1 MPGTTRPSCHAAR
14 IFRIPH
20 SALCI
25 LHSALCIAFTA
36 LFAANAG
43 ADGPNLVVN
52 GDFEAAG
59 YTGNYKENCGS
70 AYLIGWNCSNAGIC
84 TPQGTYLSTA
94 IKAYDNTAWAFL
106 KKASWFS
113 QEIAVEAGPYRLEYD
128 FCGRPG
134 NFLNGTDV
142 TITFGDTVV
151 TNFTGDGGSNSG
163 SIVAHHAIDFR
174 VAQAGTYALKFA
186 QATTADKS
194 PAFDNITLVST
205 VPQTFTVSG
214 SPHLIGAVT
223 PAYGLASTNAN
234 EALVCSAPAT
244 VVTPYASWA
253 LAGWRYYE
261 EGVLVNSGTTTSTN
275 ITVRADAHSMLE
287 WLWTPAAG
295 GPVTVATD
303 GTGQYDSIS
312 EALAAFGEG
321 DSEIVLLPGAYPV
334 ESTVVLDKPMTFR
347 SSTGDWRDVTVYRKP
362 GSANFPVFRIDSTGV
377 VLSGIA
383 ITNGYSTTANQG
395 GAVYTTAAAT
405 IQDCRIAKNTG
416 SCATVNLVD
425 GSILRRC
432 RVDGN
437 FTSAAYHH
445 LGIYMAGAST
455 LVEDCEII
463 NNATG
468 TSYDSNATALRIAGG
483 TVRRCVVTNNFNT
496 LGCYG
501 HAGAIS
507 TEGAC
512 LIENCLVAGNTGSYG
527 ANFPKGTYNVAA
539 GIHVGKTGCV
549 IRNCTIADNMGTG
562 RGGIRTD
569 SDGNLRLENSIV
581 WGNVDIGNVHKT
593 TGANASTP
601 LSDSNIS
608 NLSPRYATNVCSTIF
623 FGEGSLATDPIFVD
637 ALHGDYRLAANS
649 PCRNAGYARP
659 GDDAATDLAG
669 NARVVGGAI
678 DIGCFEG
685 TAAEPSV
692 TLPDIRQDV
701 FLTAG
706 GDILEALTHCGDG
719 STLHLGP
726 GDYPVSRTLVVTGGV
741 HIVSDAGPESTSI
754 YRVGPYGKDAAF
766 RILVADSPNF
776 VLSGVT
782 VSNSY
787 ANVCVASAL
796 ALNGGTA
803 TNCVFAR
810 NYLVPHSYG
819 GGVVFAKGGRVVDC
833 VFHDNYGSGG
843 MGGVAALHAGAVME
857 RCDVIRNRNPNA
869 NNGSSQVFAHDN
881 AVIRRCRFIGNV
893 ACGGGIGGALNVVDT
908 GVLLE
913 NCLFACNSN
922 LWASG
927 NCTGGISFGA
937 NGARIVNCTIVGN
950 YGKNGGIWANAKSAV
965 VVNTLFADNVGTTA
979 DASSQG
985 IAGRDNVLF
994 TNCLFAVQSTISGNS
1009 YVNCRAGGAAFVD
1022 AAAFDYT
1029 PTSSSTAVDNG
1040 AATPWS
1046 EEPPL
1051 DLAGNARV
1059 KNVVDIGCYEFYPD
1073 ASLAAAYSVSG
1084 NDVAGSDVTF
1094 SAIVTG
1100 DDLEGLECR
1109 WRLVDAAGSGGWTPW
1124 LASTDY
1130 VPSLPAPGRYTLE
1143 LEVRNGAGEE
1153 AASDME
1159 GAVFTIAATEVFVA
1173 PRTLEGHVA
1182 AEPYATRA
1190 TAATNLADVVDFC
1203 GTGTKVT
1210 LLDGEHAA
1218 PDPASFSVAVDVR
1231 SESGDPAR
1239 CSIHKPGNFESGTQY
1254 RLVSLMAGGT
1264 FSGLTVSNAYNIDA
1278 TKLASGL
1285 YVYQAAV
1292 SNCVF
1297 HRCSG
1302 TAAFSDGSAFRKC
1315 LFTENK
1321 GHSEN
1326 GVCLMQRGAAALA
1339 EDCVFTRSLPGTYH
1353 LNSTVRVAGGRLVR
1367 CAITD
1372 NDLAGT
1378 ATAGT
1383 LSNGGTYITDGCVF
1397 DNCLIARNRARN
1409 SSGAFS
1415 VNIADSTKPCIL
1427 VNCTVA
1433 GNTVVNSSVTT
1444 APLAGYSRVY
1454 ATNCVFYAN
1463 TRDDGAT
1470 ATPAFSQAGG
1480 TRLVL
1485 VNCLA
1490 EDTANTTSAAGCFA
1504 ADPRFRNAA
1513 GGDYTLM
1520 SKSPCVGKGAAY
1532 DFTGATDLLGNPRL
1546 FGPGVDLG
1554 CYELQQGL
1562 GSVLMVR

>member
-1 MPGTTRPSCHAAR
+1 MHRHSTADNPNSTFVTRHSSLGT
-14 IFRIPH
+14 
-20 SALCI
+20 LY
-25 LHSALCIAFTA
+25 SALCIAIAA
-36 LFAANAG
+36 LSAS
-43 ADGPNLVVN
+43 ADGPNLIAN

-59 YTGNYKENCGS
+59 YTGNYIQNCGS
-70 AYLIGWNCSNAGIC
+70 AYLIGWDCSQAGIC
-84 TPQGTYLSTA
+84 TPQGTFLSTA
-94 IKAYDNTAWAFL
+94 IKNYDNSAWAFL
-106 KKASWFS
+106 KAASWFS

-128 FCGRPG
+128 FCGRPSHIASA
-134 NFLNGTDV
+134 DV
-142 TITFGDTVV
+142 TITLGDLVI
-151 TNFTGDGGSNSG
+151 TNFTGAGGCANG
-163 SIVAHHAIDFR
+163 TAVAHHVINFR
-174 VAQAGTYALKFA
+174 VPESGTFALKFA
-186 QATTADKS
+186 QATTADMS
-194 PAFDNITLVST
+194 PAFDNITLV
-205 VPQTFTVSG
+205 QTIRQSLTIAASPKEIG
-214 SPHLIGAVT
+214 SVT
-223 PAYGLASTNAN
+223 PAYGFVSTNAN
-234 EALVCSAPAT
+234 ATYSCSAPAT
-244 VVTPYASWA
+244 VATEYASWT
-253 LAGWRYYE
+253 LSGWNYYE
-261 EGVLVNSGTTTSTN
+261 NDALVNSGTTTSTN
-275 ITVRADAHSMLE
+275 IVIQADVLSRLE
-287 WLWTPAAG
+287 WLWEPAAG
-295 GPVTVATD
+295 APVTVSAN
-303 GTGQYDSIS
+303 GAGQYGSIA

-321 DSEIVLLPGAYPV
+321 DTEIVLLPGSYPV
-334 ESTVVLDKPMTFR
+334 TETIVLDKPMTFR
-347 SSTGDWRDVTVYRKP
+347 SSTGDWRDVTVYRT
-362 GSANFPVFRIDSTGV
+362 GSTQFPVFRIAHAGV
-377 VLSGIA
+377 VLSGIT
-383 ITNGYSTTANQG
+383 ITNGFSTTSNQG
-395 GAVYTTAAAT
+395 GGVTTTAAAT
-405 IQDCRIAKNTG
+405 IRDCRIAKNTG
-416 SCATVNLVD
+416 ICSTVNLVD
-425 GSILRRC
+425 GAKLLRC
-432 RVDGN
+432 RVDEN
-437 FTSAAYHH
+437 FHSASGHH
-445 LGIYMAGAST
+445 VGVYMVGSALA
-455 LVEDCEII
+455 EDCEVI
-463 NNATG
+463 NN
-468 TSYDSNATALRIAGG
+468 DSSSRNYNSDASAFRIDGG
-483 TVRRCVVTNNFNT
+483 TIRRCVVTNNFNS
-496 LGCYG
+496 LGSYG
-501 HAGAIS
+501 HAGAIK
-507 TEGAC
+507 TGGNC

-527 ANFPKGTYNVAA
+527 GNFPKGTSGVAA
-539 GIHVGKTGCV
+539 GIYVSKAGCV
-549 IRNCTIADNMGTG
+549 VRNCTIADNMGTG

-581 WGNVDIGNVHKT
+581 WGNVDIGNVHNT
-593 TGANASTP
+593 AGANASTP

-608 NLSPRYATNVCSTIF
+608 YLSPRYATNVCSTIF
-623 FGEGSLATDPIFVD
+623 FGEGSIAGDPLFVD

-649 PCRNAGYARP
+649 PCRNAGYTRP
-659 GDDAATDLAG
+659 GDDTATDLAG
-669 NARVVGGAI
+669 NPRVAGGAI

-701 FLTAG
+701 YLTAG
-706 GDILEALTHCGDG
+706 GDIAEALSHCSSG

-741 HIVSDAGPESTSI
+741 HIVSDAGPAATSI
-754 YRVGPYGKDAAF
+754 YRDGPYGAGARF
-766 RILVADSPNF
+766 RILVADSADF
-776 VLSGVT
+776 LVSGIT
-782 VSNSY
+782 FSNSY
-787 ANVCVASAL
+787 VEVGVAAAL
-796 ALNGGTA
+796 AMNGGTA
-803 TNCVFAR
+803 SNCVFTA
-810 NYLVPHSYG
+810 NYTIPHSYAG
-819 GGVVFAKGGRVVDC
+819 GIVFAKGGRVVDC

-857 RCDVIRNRNPNA
+857 RCDLIRNRNPNA

-893 ACGGGIGGALNVVDT
+893 ASGGGIGGALNVVDT

-950 YGKNGGIWANAKSAV
+950 YGKNGGIWASAKSAV

-1109 WRLVDAAGSGGWTPW
+1109 WRLVDAAGSGSWTPW

-1130 VPSLPAPGRYTLE
+1130 VPSSPAPGRYTLE

-1254 RLVSLMAGGT
+1254 RLVSLLAGGT

-1315 LFTENK
+1315 LFTENR

-1397 DNCLIARNRARN
+1397 DNCLIARNRAR
-1409 SSGAFS
+1409 SSTGAFA
-1415 VNIADSTKPCIL
+1415 VNIADSTKPCVF

-1490 EDTANTTSAAGCFA
+1490 EDTANTTSAADCFA
-1504 ADPRFRNAA
+1504 ADPKFSDFA
-1513 GGDYTLM
+1513 GGDFRLKV
-1520 SKSPCVGKGAAY
+1520 KSPCVGKGAAY